1 MKYLKGNY
9 SFCVWFS
16 SYLFHYIFCWWTDE
30 LWHDRASFLIFCY
43 VLGKE
48 LDAKFIPLENRDT
61 LIKESDFI
69 FISAPLTNETEGMCN
84 EEFFSKMKKT
94 AVFVNI
100 SRGKVVDQKALY
112 KALKE
117 GQIFAAGLDVMIPE
131 PLPPTDELLTLP
143 NLGKSHL
150 E

>member
-1 MKYLKGNY
+1 M
-9 SFCVWFS
+9 
-16 SYLFHYIFCWWTDE
+16 
-30 LWHDRASFLIFCY
+30 
-43 VLGKE
+43 
-48 LDAKFIPLENRDT
+48 
-61 LIKESDFI
+61 IKESDFI
-69 FISAPLTNETEGMCN
+69 FIAVPLTKETEGMCN

-117 GQIFAAGLDVMIPE
+117 GQIFAAGLDVMTPE

-143 NLGKSHL
+143 NLGKSDL
-150 E
+150 KWM